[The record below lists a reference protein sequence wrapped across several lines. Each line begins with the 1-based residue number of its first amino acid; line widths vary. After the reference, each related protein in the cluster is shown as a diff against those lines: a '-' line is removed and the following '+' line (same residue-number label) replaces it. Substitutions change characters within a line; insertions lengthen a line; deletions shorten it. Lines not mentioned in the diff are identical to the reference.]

1 MPPAIQVGGVRL
13 MLSIVT
19 LVMAVMAV
27 MAVMLER
34 YKI

>member
-27 MAVMLER
+27 MLER